1 MQIDDYRTSWPTPST
16 GWPGWLSSVPYVGSR
31 HPLAD
36 SPGPIEAGANCQRY
50 AYAVLA
56 QFGLYVPP
64 VRSSELWTHPG
75 ITQISREDLRPLDLV
90 LFNANPGPF
99 GAHVG
104 IHMAP
109 DQVLH
114 LCAEEGRP
122 VVWGYADFAARV
134 RYAALLGGVR
144 LLAADSPS
152 GPGRTAAWAEV
163 PSRLTAERGLGG

>member
-1 MQIDDYRTSWPTPST
+1 MQIDDYRTSWPTLST
-16 GWPGWLSSVPYVGSR
+16 GWPGWLGAVPYVGSR

-64 VRSSELWTHPG
+64 VRSSGLWTHPG
-75 ITQISREDLRPLDLV
+75 IRQVHPRDLRPLDLV
-90 LFNANPGPF
+90 LFNATPDPF

-104 IHMAP
+104 IHMAA

-114 LCAEEGRP
+114 LCAEAGLP
-122 VVWGYADFAARV
+122 VVWGYAEFAARV
-134 RYAALLGGVR
+134 RYARLLGGVR
-144 LLAADSPS
+144 PPAADSEV
-152 GPGRTAAWAEV
+152 RTAGWAEV
-163 PSRLTAERGLGG
+163 PSRLAAERGLDG